1 MPSRS
6 VKFDCAGFFLDV
18 VKLIYA
24 RVVDLWRRIEQRR
37 DRYAAGNVD
46 LLLC

>member
-6 VKFDCAGFFLDV
+6 VKFDCVVFFLDV

-24 RVVDLWRRIEQRR
+24 RVVDLWRHIEQRR